1 MYIVNGTIYTM
12 DSQNTIIEKG
22 AIRIQDGI
30 LVDIGDIPVEPEAG
44 EEVIDALGGWILPGF
59 VEAHCHIGIQEEN
72 GVLADIDMSSGKG
85 YYFFGGKFYT

>member
-1 MYIVNGTIYTM
+1 MSGKLYGRISMYIVNGTIYTM

-44 EEVIDALGGWILPGF
+44 EEVIDALEKTIATLVFRKKKRVWKVTTVMKQSIL
-59 VEAHCHIGIQEEN
+59 
-72 GVLADIDMSSGKG
+72 
-85 YYFFGGKFYT
+85 

>member
-44 EEVIDALGGWILPGF
+44 EEVIDAKGHFVAPGLVDVHIHGYLG
-59 VEAHCHIGIQEEN
+59 
-72 GVLADIDMSSGKG
+72 ADVSDGDVVDP
-85 YYFFGGKFYT
+85 